1 MSNSMTFI
9 DNSNDS
15 GDWCVI
21 LFNGEVAHEGHEYPR
36 GYAFVKFFKEYN
48 GMAEN
53 IKHVQMNDEEILDWR
68 KTLYG
73 DEE

>member
-1 MSNSMTFI
+1 LSNSMTFI

-36 GYAFVKFFKEYN
+36 GSAFVEFFDTYN
-48 GMAEN
+48 GQAETIEH
-53 IKHVQMNDEEILDWR
+53 IKMTDEQIKNWE
-68 KTLYG
+68 KYLYG
-73 DEE
+73 D